1 MDIAHEKEEDT
12 EWWVSCKI
20 FTCWIKTAGRH
31 GTKIVDAAPIAKRWI
46 GQNFIKFCAYYGI
59 DDKVRLK

>member
-12 EWWVSCKI
+12 EWLVSCKI